1 LPATAEVLAAPNPQ
15 MLIATTLDGQRFSLA
30 QARGHVVVVNFWA
43 TWCAPCRAE
52 MPALDTYY
60 ESHRGDGLQM
70 LAVSLDA
77 DGSLKKIADAARG
90 YHFAVA
96 RIADTRMPRSSIPR
110 ALPETRVYGRDGR
123 LRYDSAGQGAHALDA
138 AAIERIVTPLLREP
152 DVAAR

>member
-1 LPATAEVLAAPNPQ
+1 
-15 MLIATTLDGQRFSLA
+15 
-30 QARGHVVVVNFWA
+30 
-43 TWCAPCRAE
+43 
-52 MPALDTYY
+52 
-60 ESHRGDGLQM
+60 M

-77 DGSLKKIADAARG
+77 DGSLKKIADAAKG

-123 LRYDSAGQGAHALDA
+123 LRYDSAGRGVHALDP

-152 DVAAR
+152 DATTR